1 MSSSLVWEGKKE
13 CERGKIGV
21 SFLKKID
28 FTKIGLICFLFLC
41 LLFFLMLG
49 FFGGEEFHSSNT
61 TLINRSED
69 LQVEIG

>member
-13 CERGKIGV
+13 CEGGKIGV
-21 SFLKKID
+21 FFKKKNWLY
-28 FTKIGLICFLFLC
+28 KIGLLCSLFLC
-41 LLFFLMLG
+41 LLFFLKLG
-49 FFGGEEFHSSNT
+49 FFWGEEFHSSNT